1 MAGPFK
7 TRKASRNRKALAPS
21 FYPPGAA
28 VIASFSIVATK
39 CRLTM
44 SAPVSVAA
52 LPVTITR
59 QAAGAGAQLL
69 PTAVTV
75 VSPTIV
81 DLTYA
86 ASVVATDIITIPA
99 NVPEI
104 RGVAGG
110 VLAAATHTF

>member
-1 MAGPFK
+1 MIKKPW
-7 TRKASRNRKALAPS
+7 RSSRNRNRVNMQEALA
-21 FYPPGAA
+21 GASLVA
-28 VIASFSIVATK
+28 VPTINATK
-39 CRLTM
+39 LRLTFT
-44 SAPVSVAA
+44 APVIVNG
-52 LPVTITR
+52 LPTGITR

-86 ASVVATDIITIPA
+86 AALVATDVITVPA

-104 RGVAGG
+104 RGNAGG
-110 VLAAATHTF
+110 MVAAMQKTF